1 VGAMNNKQL
10 REEIDRIRQ
19 RIYRELDFE
28 TRKAIHYRQMELMDK
43 SGVNKTKGG
52 IQRYYLPKSCP
63 KAVVEDYYEQ
73 LVNTVSDILGTSL

>member
-1 VGAMNNKQL
+1 MEYTVKQL
-10 REEIDRIRQ
+10 REEIGRIQQ

-43 SGVNKTKGG
+43 TGVNKTKGG
-52 IQRYYLPKSCP
+52 VQRYYLPKSCSR
-63 KAVVEDYYEQ
+63 AVVEDYYEQ